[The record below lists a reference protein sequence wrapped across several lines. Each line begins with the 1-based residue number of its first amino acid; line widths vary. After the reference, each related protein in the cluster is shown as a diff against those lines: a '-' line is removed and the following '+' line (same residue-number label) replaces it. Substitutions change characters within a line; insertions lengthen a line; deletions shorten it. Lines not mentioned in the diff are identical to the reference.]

1 MVKSKHH
8 KHKKSK
14 NKTLKKLK
22 CSPKKDKILH
32 FSCYTP
38 NDLHIIKTLWN
49 SRHPDKLIK
58 SNDSRVIWTELKD
71 NMSCCCDTEECWLQ
85 QQFIKHNISNDI
97 LNYTFAPKAP
107 SEWKT
112 KPDDWLSSVDILNVM
127 KQYEKK
133 YPNFKFIGPS
143 PIDYDKHLILGECVW
158 EELCNFDIIEYVKK
172 NTKQIG
178 IVFNMDPHYKPGSHW
193 VACFIDLKKQ
203 KIYYI
208 DSNGES
214 PHRQIKKF
222 MKNITKQAQTLD
234 IALDTIINRKRFQYS
249 DSECGMFCLYFI
261 IHLLKGNQYKKFD
274 KTIINDKLMLK
285 LRKKYFNQ

>member
-1 MVKSKHH
+1 
-8 KHKKSK
+8 
-14 NKTLKKLK
+14 
-22 CSPKKDKILH
+22 
-32 FSCYTP
+32 
-38 NDLHIIKTLWN
+38 
-49 SRHPDKLIK
+49 
-58 SNDSRVIWTELKD
+58 
-71 NMSCCCDTEECWLQ
+71 
-85 QQFIKHNISNDI
+85 
-97 LNYTFAPKAP
+97 
-107 SEWKT
+107 
-112 KPDDWLSSVDILNVM
+112 
-127 KQYEKK
+127 
-133 YPNFKFIGPS
+133 
-143 PIDYDKHLILGECVW
+143 
-158 EELCNFDIIEYVKK
+158 
-172 NTKQIG
+172 
-178 IVFNMDPHYKPGSHW
+178 MDPHYKPGSHW